1 MTRTIVSTDKAP
13 AAVGP
18 YSQGVIAGGFLHT
31 AGQIG
36 LDPAVGKLVAG
47 GVVEEAR
54 QALLNLGAIVDAAGL
69 SLAGAVKATVYLA
82 DMGDFAAVNEIY
94 GGFFAADSPA
104 RAAVA
109 VSALPLGA
117 RVMIDLVVAA
127 E

>member
-1 MTRTIVSTDKAP
+1 MTRIIVSTDQAP

-18 YSQGVIAGGFLHT
+18 YSQGVLAGGFLHT

-54 QALLNLGAIVDAAGL
+54 QALLNLGAVVDAAGL

-82 DMGDFAAVNEIY
+82 DMADFAAVNEVY
-94 GGFFAADSPA
+94 GGFFTVDPPA

-117 RVMIDLVVAA
+117 QVMIDLVVAA

>member
-1 MTRTIVSTDKAP
+1 MTRTIVSTDQAP

-18 YSQGVIAGGFLHT
+18 YSQGVLAGGFLYT

-54 QALLNLGAIVDAAGL
+54 QALLNLGAVVDAAGL

-94 GGFFAADSPA
+94 GAFFTVDPPA
-104 RAAVA
+104 RAAVS